1 MHHPR
6 VATAVSHRANYATL
20 YLGVQLAPEGRALDL
35 DWATNVGDTTDPHEF
50 EVPTD
55 DPQDAYVGLQA
66 FDVGE
71 YGHEIEVNGE
81 PLSGFDIPPNDGWQ
95 YWVDTLT
102 GTGLHEGTNTLRIR
116 RDPDSRDAFAVGTVT
131 VHWKEPVDG

>member
-1 MHHPR
+1 MDHPR
-6 VATAVSHRANYATL
+6 VVQRVSHRANYATL
-20 YLGVQLAPEGRALDL
+20 YLGVQLAPERRALDL
-35 DWATNVGDTTDPHEF
+35 DWATNVGDTTDSYEF

-55 DPQDAYVGLQA
+55 DARDAYVGLQA

-102 GTGLHEGTNTLRIR
+102 GTSLHEGTNTLCIR

-131 VHWKEPVDG
+131 VHWKEPADG